1 MSMIPPAPRPPA
13 PRPPGPRPPGPAPP
27 TEDALPTRHGR
38 WETFRPTT
46 STPAA
51 VPDSGSVLAAID
63 IGTNSIHL
71 LVARTTA
78 DGGFETI
85 AREKEM
91 VRLGSGPGD
100 MKRLEPDAI
109 DRGVAAL
116 KRFRQVADISGASI
130 RAVATSAVR
139 EAENR
144 DEFVSRARA
153 DAGIEVEVVTG
164 VEEARLIHLGVL
176 QAVPLQ
182 HDQVLLIDIGG
193 GSTEFVVGRGTEI
206 LEARSLKLGAIRLT
220 DRFFGDEPVTARQ
233 VEKCRAYVRAYLA
246 PVARDVRRHGFDV
259 AVGSS
264 GTILNIAEMALAR
277 RGESLGRTA
286 GNVTFTRKE
295 LSKVVAALVA
305 APTAKQRLK
314 TPALD
319 ARRVD
324 IIVAGAILL
333 EEAASILGFE
343 TMTVSDS
350 ALREGLLLDT
360 LQRTSDSLHDR
371 LADIRSR
378 SVRHLSEL
386 YPDEQSHSE
395 RSLDLAIELFDGTS
409 DRHELQGEHREILQA
424 AALLAN
430 VGLVI
435 SHDRHHLH
443 SYYVIRNAE
452 HLRGFTE
459 REVELIAQV
468 ARYHRK
474 SAPKA
479 KHEAF
484 AALSPADQ
492 RVVQVLAGIL
502 RIAIAL
508 DRTHSH
514 VVDGLTCSRSGQ
526 DLLLTLH
533 VNGDASL
540 ELYTAEE
547 RKGLLESALDVR
559 VEFEVVAGGS

>member
-1 MSMIPPAPRPPA
+1 VAYLACASEPLGDFPATTSAAPA
-13 PRPPGPRPPGPAPP
+13 AAPTSAAAPGPEPG
-27 TEDALPTRHGR
+27 
-38 WETFRPTT
+38 TT
-46 STPAA
+46 
-51 VPDSGSVLAAID
+51 LAAID

-71 LVARTTA
+71 VVARTTPG
-78 DGGFETI
+78 GGFETI

-100 MKRLEPDAI
+100 MKRLAPDAI

-144 DEFVSRARA
+144 DDFVRRAREE
-153 DAGIEVEVVTG
+153 AGIEVEVVTG
-164 VEEARLIHLGVL
+164 AEEARLIHLGVL
-176 QAVPLQ
+176 QAVAVQ
-182 HDQVLLIDIGG
+182 GDQVLLIDIGG
-193 GSTEFVVGRGTEI
+193 GSTEFVVGRGTEV

-220 DRFFGDEPVTARQ
+220 NRFFRDEPLTNGQ
-233 VEKCRAYVRAYLA
+233 VKQCRSYVRAYLA

-259 AVGSS
+259 ALGSS
-264 GTILNIAEMALAR
+264 GTILSIAEMVLAL
-277 RGESLGRTA
+277 RGEEPGRTV

-295 LSKVVAALVA
+295 LGKVVAALVS

-314 TPALD
+314 TPGLD
-319 ARRVD
+319 PRRAD

-333 EEAASILGFE
+333 DEAAAILGFDA
-343 TMTVSDS
+343 MTVSDY
-350 ALREGLLLDT
+350 ALREGILLDT
-360 LQRTSDSLHDR
+360 LQRTSASLHER
-371 LADIRSR
+371 LADIRTR

-386 YPDEQSHSE
+386 YPEEQAHSQ
-395 RSLDLAIELFDGTS
+395 RSMELAIELFDGTA
-409 DRHELQGEHREILQA
+409 DLHRLGPDHRELLQA

-474 SAPKA
+474 SAPKL

-484 AALSPADQ
+484 AALTPAEQ

-508 DRTHSH
+508 DRTHGH
-514 VVDGLTCSRSGQ
+514 VVEDLTCRRKGQ
-526 DLLLTLH
+526 DLTVTLA
-533 VNGDASL
+533 VGGDPSL

-547 RKGLLESALDVR
+547 RKDLLETALDVR
-559 VEFEVVAGGS
+559 LRFEVAG

>member
-1 MSMIPPAPRPPA
+1 MTVPSTTAPS
-13 PRPPGPRPPGPAPP
+13 GG
-27 TEDALPTRHGR
+27 
-38 WETFRPTT
+38 
-46 STPAA
+46 
-51 VPDSGSVLAAID
+51 PDSGSTLAAID

-71 LVARTTA
+71 VVARTTA
-78 DGGFETI
+78 EGGFETI

-91 VRLGSGPGD
+91 VRLGTGPGD
-100 MKRLEPDAI
+100 MKRLAPDAI

-144 DEFVSRARA
+144 EDFVRRARDEA
-153 DAGIEVEVVTG
+153 DIEVEVVTG
-164 VEEARLIHLGVL
+164 AEEARLIHLGVL
-176 QAVPLQ
+176 QAVPVQ
-182 HDQVLLIDIGG
+182 DKQVLLIDIGG

-206 LEARSLKLGAIRLT
+206 LEARSVKLGSIRLT
-220 DRFFGDEPVTARQ
+220 SRFFGEEPVTAGQ
-233 VEKCRAYVRAYLA
+233 VKQCRTYVRAYLDQ
-246 PVARDVRRHGFDV
+246 VARDTRRLGFDV
-259 AVGSS
+259 ALGSS
-264 GTILNIAEMALAR
+264 GTILNIAEMVVAR
-277 RGESLGRTA
+277 RGETGRTVS
-286 GNVTFTRKE
+286 NVTFTRKE
-295 LSKVVAALVA
+295 LGKVVEALVS

-314 TPALD
+314 ILGLD
-319 ARRVD
+319 PRRAD
-324 IIVAGAILL
+324 IIVAGAVLL
-333 EEAASILGFE
+333 EEAFALLGIQE
-343 TMTVSDS
+343 MTVSDY

-371 LADIRSR
+371 LIDIRTR

-395 RSLDLAIELFDGTS
+395 RAMELALELFDGTV
-409 DRHELQGEHREILQA
+409 ELHGLGVEHREILQA

-474 SAPKA
+474 SAPKP

-484 AALSPADQ
+484 AALAPAEQ

-508 DRTHSH
+508 DRTHGH
-514 VVDGLTCSRSGQ
+514 VVDDLACRRKGRDLTVQ
-526 DLLLTLH
+526 LD
-533 VNGDASL
+533 VNGDPSL

-547 RKGLLESALDVR
+547 RKALFETALDVT
-559 VEFEVVAGGS
+559 VQFEVTGPAA

>member
-1 MSMIPPAPRPPA
+1 MLASS
-13 PRPPGPRPPGPAPP
+13 
-27 TEDALPTRHGR
+27 TGR
-38 WETFRPTT
+38 WENRTTT
-46 STPAA
+46 SFAPET
-51 VPDSGSVLAAID
+51 GSTLAAID

-71 LVARTTA
+71 LVARTTGE
-78 DGGFETI
+78 GGFETI

-100 MKRLEPDAI
+100 MKRLAPDAI

-144 DEFVSRARA
+144 EEFVRRARDDA
-153 DAGIEVEVVTG
+153 DIDVEIVTG

-176 QAVPLQ
+176 QAVPVEG
-182 HDQVLLIDIGG
+182 DQVLLIDIGG

-220 DRFFGDEPVTARQ
+220 SRFFPSEPITSAQ
-233 VEKCRAYVRAYLA
+233 VKQCRAHVRAYLA
-246 PVARDVRRHGFDV
+246 PVARDVKRHGFDV
-259 AVGSS
+259 ALGSS
-264 GTILNIAEMALAR
+264 GTILSLAEMVLAR
-277 RGESLGRTA
+277 RGEEAGRTVS
-286 GNVTFTRKE
+286 NVTFTRKE

-314 TPALD
+314 TPGLD
-319 ARRVD
+319 PRRAD

-333 EEAASILGFE
+333 EEASSMLGFDA
-343 TMTVSDS
+343 MTVSDY

-360 LQRTSDSLHDR
+360 LQRTSDSLHAR
-371 LADIRSR
+371 LTDIRTR
-378 SVRHLSEL
+378 SVRHLSDL
-386 YPDEQSHSE
+386 VPDEQPHSE
-395 RSLDLAIELFDGTS
+395 RSLELALELFDGTF
-409 DRHELQGEHREILQA
+409 DLHKLGGDHREILQA
-424 AALLAN
+424 AAMLAN

-474 SAPKA
+474 SAPKP
-479 KHEAF
+479 KHEPF

-502 RIAIAL
+502 RVAIAL
-508 DRTHSH
+508 DRTHGH
-514 VVDGLTCSRSGQ
+514 VVDDVSCRRDGKDGKDLTVR
-526 DLLLTLH
+526 LE
-533 VNGDASL
+533 VNGDPSL
-540 ELYTAEE
+540 EIYTAEE
-547 RKGLLESALDVR
+547 RKALLETALDVR
-559 VEFEVVAGGS
+559 VNFEVVPGEVGPG

>member
-1 MSMIPPAPRPPA
+1 
-13 PRPPGPRPPGPAPP
+13 
-27 TEDALPTRHGR
+27 
-38 WETFRPTT
+38 
-46 STPAA
+46 
-51 VPDSGSVLAAID
+51 V
-63 IGTNSIHL
+63 
-71 LVARTTA
+71 VARTTP

-100 MKRLEPDAI
+100 MKRLDPDAI

-116 KRFRQVADISGASI
+116 KRFRQVADVSGATV

-139 EAENR
+139 EAENK
-144 DEFVSRARA
+144 DEFVRRAHDEA
-153 DAGIEVEVVTG
+153 AVDVEIVTG
-164 VEEARLIHLGVL
+164 AEEARLIHLGVL
-176 QAVPLQ
+176 QAVPVE
-182 HDQVLLIDIGG
+182 DAQVLLIDIGG
-193 GSTEFVVGRGTEI
+193 GSTEFVVGRGTEL

-220 DRFFGDEPVTARQ
+220 NRFFRDEPLTKRQ
-233 VEKCRAYVRAYLA
+233 VQQCRDYVRAYLG
-246 PVARDVRRHGFDV
+246 PVSRDVLRHGYDV
-259 AVGSS
+259 AIGSS
-264 GTILNIAEMALAR
+264 GTILNVAEMALAQ
-277 RGESLGRTA
+277 RGEATERTV
-286 GNVTFTRKE
+286 GNTTFTRKE
-295 LSKVVAALVA
+295 LKKVVSALTA
-305 APTAKQRLK
+305 APTVKKRLE

-319 ARRVD
+319 PRRAD
-324 IIVAGAILL
+324 IIVAGAVLL
-333 EEAASILGFE
+333 EQVTAILGIE
-343 TMTVSDS
+343 SMTVSDY

-360 LQRTSDSLHDR
+360 LQRTTDSLHGR
-371 LADIRSR
+371 LTDIRSR

-386 YPDEQSHSE
+386 CPEELGHSE
-395 RSLDLAIELFDGTS
+395 RSMTLALELFDGTA
-409 DRHELQGEHREILQA
+409 DLHGLEVEHREILQA

-474 SAPKA
+474 SAPKP

-492 RVVQVLAGIL
+492 RVVRVLAGIL

-508 DRTHSH
+508 DRTHNH
-514 VVDGLTCSRSGQ
+514 VVDDVTCSLGRR
-526 DLLLTLH
+526 DLTVRLA
-533 VNGDASL
+533 VNGDPSL

-547 RKGLLESALDVR
+547 RKALFEEALEVEVRFDVSESAEPR
-559 VEFEVVAGGS
+559 AS